1 MPQLFSNMTV
11 KFNNLSLRTKLA
23 FSFILVVVAV
33 GLASSLIG
41 IRLVATDLVKRAQLK
56 VQIDLNS
63 AWMVYNDRLKDVETV
78 VYLTSERFFLRE
90 GIRSGSWNELKRELE
105 RVRLGNN
112 LDILTLTDKKGKVL
126 IRTRNPYTVGDDQS
140 NDEIVGAVLKERK
153 TTKGTEI
160 TPQKEL
166 SKEGKE
172 LVEQAFMVFTTTPK
186 AKPRIKDRETSGMM
200 LKAAAPVFGEG
211 RKLIGVLY
219 GGHLL
224 NRDYLIVDEVKDIV
238 YKGVKYKGKDIGTA
252 TIFQWDVRTSTNV
265 RNSDGLRAIGTR
277 VSSDVYEKVLEN
289 GQPYI
294 GRSFVVNA
302 DYITAY
308 EPIRNITGEVIGM
321 LYVGILEAPYT
332 DRRNE
337 LVLSFFAVA
346 ILGIILALLMVV
358 FVTSRITRPL
368 DSLVFA
374 TEKVAQGDLAY
385 EVPVKSGDE
394 LGNVAASFNKM
405 TKVLKSS
412 NEEITK
418 RTRDLEETN
427 KELRETQAQLI
438 QTEKMSSLG
447 RLAAGV
453 AHEINNPLTGVMTFS
468 HLLLKNAKDE
478 ATRKDLEI
486 IVRETTRCKKIIKG
500 VLDFARET
508 PPQRKLCQVND
519 IIGRTLAILEPQSL
533 FHNIQTER
541 NLDDK
546 LPQIWIDENQME
558 QVFMNIALNAAEAM
572 KGEGRFSISSS
583 LNKREDFVEV
593 RMEDTGMGISKEYL
607 NKIFDPFFTT
617 KDPQKGTG
625 LGLSVS
631 YGIVQKHK
639 GDILVES
646 EVGKGTI
653 FIIKLPVE
661 KKED

>member
-23 FSFILVVVAV
+23 ISFILVVVAV

-78 VYLTSERFFLRE
+78 VRLTSERFFLRE
-90 GIRSGSWNELKRELE
+90 GIPSGNWDELKRELE
-105 RVRLGNN
+105 RIRLENN

-126 IRTRNPYTVGDDQS
+126 VRTRSPYTVGDDQS

-160 TPQKEL
+160 IPQKEL

-172 LVEQAFMVFTTTPK
+172 LVDQAFMVFTTTPK
-186 AKPRIKDRETSGMM
+186 AKPRIKDRETSGIM

-211 RKLIGVLY
+211 SKLIGVLY

-308 EPIRNITGEVIGM
+308 EPIRNITDEVIGM
-321 LYVGILEAPYT
+321 LYVGILESPYT

-385 EVPVKSGDE
+385 EVPVQSSDE

-405 TKVLKSS
+405 TKVLQSS

-418 RTRDLEETN
+418 RTRALEETN
-427 KELRETQAQLI
+427 KELREAQAQLI

-533 FHNIQTER
+533 FHNIQIER
-541 NLDDK
+541 NLYDK

-558 QVFMNIALNAAEAM
+558 QVFMNIVLNAAEAM

-583 LNKREDFVEV
+583 LNKKGDFVEV
-593 RMEDTGMGISKEYL
+593 RMEDTGMGISKEHL

>member
-1 MPQLFSNMTV
+1 MSQLFGNMTV
-11 KFNNLSLRTKLA
+11 KFINLSLRTKLA

-41 IRLVATDLVKRAQLK
+41 IRLVATDVIKRAQMK

-63 AWMVYNDRLKDVETV
+63 AWMVYNKRLKDVETV
-78 VYLTSERFFLRE
+78 VYLSAERFFLKE
-90 GIRSGSWNELKRELE
+90 GIHSGNWDKLKRELE

-126 IRTRNPYTVGDDQS
+126 VRTRSPYMVGDDQS
-140 NDEIVGAVLKERK
+140 NNEMVGSVLKERK
-153 TTKGTEI
+153 VSKGTEVI
-160 TPQKEL
+160 PQKEL
-166 SKEGKE
+166 SREGNE
-172 LVEQAFMVFTTTPK
+172 LVDQAFMVFTPTPK
-186 AKPRIKDRETSGMM
+186 AKPRIKDRETSGMI

-211 RKLIGVLY
+211 KKLIGVLY
-219 GGHLL
+219 GGQLL
-224 NRDYLIVDEVKDIV
+224 NRDYLIVDRIKDIV
-238 YKGVKYKGKDIGTA
+238 YKGIKYKGQDIGTA
-252 TIFQWDVRTSTNV
+252 TIFQWDVRISTNV
-265 RNSDGLRAIGTR
+265 INSDGLRAIGTR
-277 VSSDVYEKVLEN
+277 VSRDVYETVLEN
-289 GQPYI
+289 GKPYI
-294 GRSFVVNA
+294 GRAYVVNA

-308 EPIRNITGEVIGM
+308 EPIRNIKDEVIGM
-321 LYVGILEAPYT
+321 LYVGILETPYT

-374 TEKVAQGDLAY
+374 TEKIAQGDLAY

-418 RTRDLEETN
+418 RSKDLEETN

-533 FHNIQTER
+533 FHNIQTES

-558 QVFMNIALNAAEAM
+558 QVFMNVALNAAEAM

-583 LNKREDFVEV
+583 LNKRGDFVEV

-646 EVGKGTI
+646 EVGKGTT

-661 KKED
+661 KKDD

>member
-41 IRLVATDLVKRAQLK
+41 IRLVATDVVKRAQLK

-63 AWMVYNDRLKDVETV
+63 AWMVYNERLKDVESV
-78 VYLTSERFFLRE
+78 VHLTSERFILKE
-90 GIRSGSWNELKRELE
+90 GIPSGNWDELKREIE
-105 RVRLGNN
+105 RVRLDNN

-126 IRTRNPYTVGDDQS
+126 VRTRSPYTVGDDQS
-140 NDEIVGAVLKERK
+140 NNEMVGSVLKKRK
-153 TTKGTEI
+153 VAKGTEI
-160 TPQKEL
+160 IPQKEL

-172 LVEQAFMVFTTTPK
+172 LVDQAFMVFTTTPK

-224 NRDYLIVDEVKDIV
+224 NRDYLIVDRIKDTV

-252 TIFQWDVRTSTNV
+252 TIFQWDVRISTNV
-265 RNSDGLRAIGTR
+265 KNSDGLRAIGTR

-289 GQPYI
+289 GKPYI

-308 EPIRNITGEVIGM
+308 EPIRNIKDEVIGM

-418 RTRDLEETN
+418 RTKDLEETN

-438 QTEKMSSLG
+438 HTEKMSSLG

-508 PPQRKLCQVND
+508 PPQRKLFQVND

-572 KGEGRFSISSS
+572 RGEGRFSISSS
-583 LNKREDFVEV
+583 LNEREDFVEV
-593 RMEDTGMGISKEYL
+593 RMEDTGMGISKEHL

>member
-1 MPQLFSNMTV
+1 MPQHFSNMTV
-11 KFNNLSLRTKLA
+11 KFYNLSLRTKLA

-63 AWMVYNDRLKDVETV
+63 AWMVYNERLKDVELV
-78 VYLTSERFFLRE
+78 VHLTSERFILKE
-90 GIRSGSWNELKRELE
+90 GIPSGNWDELKRELE
-105 RVRLGNN
+105 RVRLDNN

-126 IRTRNPYTVGDDQS
+126 VRTRSPYMVGDDQS
-140 NDEIVGAVLKERK
+140 NDEMVGAVLKERK
-153 TTKGTEI
+153 KTKGTEI
-160 TPQKEL
+160 IPQKEL
-166 SKEGKE
+166 SKEGRE
-172 LVEQAFMVFTTTPK
+172 LLDQAFIVFTPTPK

-200 LKAAAPVFGEG
+200 LKAAAPLFGEG

-224 NRDYLIVDEVKDIV
+224 NRDYLIVDKVKDIV

-252 TIFQWDVRTSTNV
+252 TIFQWDVRISTNV
-265 RNSDGLRAIGTR
+265 KNSDGLRAIGTR

-308 EPIRNITGEVIGM
+308 EPIRNIKDEVIGM
-321 LYVGILEAPYT
+321 LYVGILESPYT

-346 ILGIILALLMVV
+346 ILGIFLALLMVV

-374 TEKVAQGDLAY
+374 TEKIAQGDLDY

-394 LGNVAASFNKM
+394 LGNVAAAFNEM

-412 NEEITK
+412 NEEIAK
-418 RTRDLEETN
+418 RTKDLEETN

-468 HLLLKNAKDE
+468 HLLLKNARDE

-558 QVFMNIALNAAEAM
+558 QVFMNIILNAAEAM

-583 LNKREDFVEV
+583 LNKRGDFVEV
-593 RMEDTGMGISKEYL
+593 RMEDTGMGISREHL